1 MESDHL
7 GLSVKGSDSCRH
19 LSVTRSVHLSVGS
32 AGLWPLSGRM
42 IWQKNISRIVMVT
55 NLVEN
60 GKRKCEQY
68 WPDEGSAGYGDI
80 RVQLVDT
87 EKLSEFTI
95 RTLSVTKVVSYN
107 IFHTMLDYTFYLKDC
122 LLFKIN
128 SRFTIL
134 RAEELL
140 TRLCLW
146 FPVVCLWV

>member
-1 MESDHL
+1 
-7 GLSVKGSDSCRH
+7 
-19 LSVTRSVHLSVGS
+19 
-32 AGLWPLSGRM
+32 
-42 IWQKNISRIVMVT
+42 MVT

-107 IFHTMLDYTFYLKDC
+107 IY
-122 LLFKIN
+122 
-128 SRFTIL
+128 
-134 RAEELL
+134 
-140 TRLCLW
+140 
-146 FPVVCLWV
+146 